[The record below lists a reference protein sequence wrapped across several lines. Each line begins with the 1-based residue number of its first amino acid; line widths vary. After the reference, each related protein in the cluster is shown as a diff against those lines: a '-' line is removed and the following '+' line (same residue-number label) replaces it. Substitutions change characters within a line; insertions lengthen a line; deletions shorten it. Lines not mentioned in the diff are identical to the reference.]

1 MGIMKKSP
9 SVDEIIK
16 GFTKTLEQLDKVITS
31 NLETKANQLE
41 AAQDAKARANA
52 ADAEATRAARI
63 ATKINDLI
71 G

>member
-9 SVDEIIK
+9 SVDEIMK